1 MLIILLI
8 VILLIA
14 GLTAFIL
21 PLLKTSA
28 MGKVILAAV
37 VTLICGYLGAVIGNE
52 LLGGFQEL
60 GSITA
65 VAVMGVFIIFFNEK
79 KK

>member
-8 VILLIA
+8 VILLIS
-14 GLTAFIL
+14 GLTAFIF
-21 PLLKTSA
+21 PLSKSGT

>member
-1 MLIILLI
+1 
-8 VILLIA
+8 
-14 GLTAFIL
+14 
-21 PLLKTSA
+21 

-37 VTLICGYLGAVIGNE
+37 VTLICGYLGSVIGNE

>member
-1 MLIILLI
+1 MLIIVLI
-8 VILLIA
+8 LILLLT
-14 GLTAFIL
+14 GLTAFLL
-21 PLLKTSA
+21 PSLKTSVV
-28 MGKVILAAV
+28 GKVILAVV
-37 VTLICGYLGAVIGNE
+37 VTLIFGYLGAVIGNE

>member
-1 MLIILLI
+1 MLIIVLI
-8 VILLIA
+8 LILLLT

-28 MGKVILAAV
+28 MGKVILAVV
-37 VTLICGYLGAVIGNE
+37 VTFICSYLGAVIGNE

-65 VAVMGVFIIFFNEK
+65 VAVMGAFIIFFNEK

>member
-1 MLIILLI
+1 MLIIVLI
-8 VILLIA
+8 LILLLT
-14 GLTAFIL
+14 GLIAFIL

-65 VAVMGVFIIFFNEK
+65 VAVIGAFIIFFNEK